1 MEKGIHGKVILV
13 TGATG
18 QQGGATARHL
28 LARGWLVR
36 ALTRDKSKPEALTLE
51 EAGAQIVEGDFEDRA
66 SLEDAMDGVYGVFS
80 FQVPISYEAEIAHG
94 KMIGEVAASVNVEQL
109 VYSSVGGAERQTGIP
124 HFESKWEIENYL
136 RETGIP
142 LTVLRPA
149 YFMDNLNFKRAAILD
164 GVYESIGM
172 DPDKPLQMIA
182 SDDIGAIAASVFGYP
197 EDYLPRAIEIA
208 GDELTEP
215 QIVKVLSDVIGREII
230 LTKPEASSPYKDF
243 LLMVDWFNREGY
255 QADIAALRR
264 QYPGIKTLR
273 EWLVRTGWGDS

>member
-1 MEKGIHGKVILV
+1 MEKGIHEKVILV

-18 QQGGATARHL
+18 QQGGATTHHL
-28 LARGWLVR
+28 LARGWSVR
-36 ALTRDKSKPEALTLE
+36 ALTRDKNKPEAKALE
-51 EAGAQIVEGDFEDRA
+51 AAGAQIVEGDFEDHV
-66 SLEDAMDGVYGVFS
+66 SLEEAMVGVYGVFS
-80 FQVPISYEAEIAHG
+80 VQVPISYEVEIKHG
-94 KMIGEVAASVNVEQL
+94 KTIGEVAASANVEQL

-124 HFESKWEIENYL
+124 HFESKWEIEKYL

-149 YFMDNLNFKRAAILD
+149 YFMDNLNFKKAAIFD

-215 QIVKVLSDVIGREII
+215 QIAKILSDVIGREVI
-230 LTKPEASSPYKDF
+230 LTKPETPSPYKDF
-243 LLMVDWFNREGY
+243 LQMVEWFNKEGY

-264 QYPGIKTLR
+264 QYPGLKPLR